1 MGLRIG
7 SDVLPKNDSD
17 AKTIS
22 DELRRAIDEINY
34 THSPHSPLNKPL
46 AGDTRESYK
55 SVSDKMSEITSRIS
69 SDTDLKTLKN
79 INWYIDMI
87 LDILPPKAECRFIEV
102 DGRGTYRYTLSY
114 GKAVANYDIAPEF
127 LKSFKQMA
135 LHFIKDVEQKKPIS
149 FLTDPDLIL
158 KQGNMLTPEQA
169 AQ

>member
-1 MGLRIG
+1 MGLRINPQDG
-7 SDVLPKNDSD
+7 SDSDIKN
-17 AKTIS
+17 IS

-46 AGDTRESYK
+46 AGDTRELYK
-55 SVSDKMSEITSRIS
+55 SVSDKMSEITSRTS

-79 INWYIDMI
+79 INWYLDMI
-87 LDILPPKAECRFIEV
+87 IDIIPLKSECRFLEV

-127 LKSFKQMA
+127 LKAFKEMA
-135 LHFIKDVEQKKPIS
+135 YHFIKDVEQRKPIS
-149 FLTDPDLIL
+149 FLTDNSLIL